1 MNDDHQNLTTIH
13 AQQYYCRDAF
23 PFIHW
28 ITRKR
33 SLGGECEWV
42 GRWSASFNF
51 RILLGGGDLI
61 DVADNNSCAQ
71 SSDNALLLLLLA
83 RRGVF
88 SCPLHKRYHL

>member
-51 RILLGGGDLI
+51 RILLGGGGDLI

-71 SSDNALLLLLLA
+71 SSNKALLLLLLA

-88 SCPLHKRYHL
+88 SCPLHK